1 MSNLSGN
8 LASLEQRIEQACH
21 KHHRPKPLLL
31 AVSKT
36 RASAELRAAYELGL
50 HAFGENY
57 LQEATAK
64 QAELLDLAIEWHFI
78 GPIQSN
84 KARAIAEQ
92 FAWVHSVDRLKV
104 AQKLSAARA
113 GDPLNI
119 CLQVNIDAAPS
130 KAGVLPEQLP
140 ELIVQ
145 CQALPN
151 LRIRGLM
158 AIPDA
163 AEGFSAQVQPLARLA
178 ECMQQCQQQ
187 FPDLPLDT
195 LSMGMSGD
203 LEAAIAAG
211 STMVRIGTDLFG
223 PRAAKTTSA

>member
-1 MSNLSGN
+1 MSNFAGN
-8 LASLEQRIEQACH
+8 LACVTQRIEQACQE
-21 KHHRPKPLLL
+21 HHRPKPLLL

-36 RASAELRAAYELGL
+36 RSSDELRAAYELGL
-50 HAFGENY
+50 RAFGENY
-57 LQEATAK
+57 VQEAAAK
-64 QAELLDLAIEWHFI
+64 QAELQDLAIEWHFI

-92 FAWVHSVDRLKV
+92 FDWVHSVDRLKV
-104 AQKLSAARA
+104 AQKLSSARS
-113 GDPLNI
+113 GPPLNI
-119 CLQVNIDAAPS
+119 CLQVNIDAAAS
-130 KAGVLPEQLP
+130 KAGVLPDDLS
-140 ELIVQ
+140 ELMAQ

-151 LRIRGLM
+151 VRIRGLM

-163 AEGFSAQVQPLARLA
+163 AQGFAAQCRPLAQLA
-178 ECMQQCQQQ
+178 ECFAQCQQT

-223 PRAAKTTSA
+223 PRRAANG